1 MTDYKDV
8 LARDISAK
16 SESMQAHL
24 IAIRRDIHAH
34 PELGFDTV
42 RTAHIVEQELLRLG
56 LTPQTG
62 VGRSGVMVDIVGAH
76 PGKTVLLRADMDALP
91 IHEQTGLPFS
101 SQYPGKMHACGHD
114 IHTATMLGV
123 AAIVPHYRAQLH
135 GTLRLIFQP
144 AEETR
149 DSGAEAMIADG
160 AADGVDLAIT
170 LHNKP
175 ELAAGEIG
183 LTRGASTASSD
194 EFDVVVH
201 GKSTHAARPHMGT
214 DPIIAAVNL
223 VSQLQTIISRELDPA
238 NSAVLTI
245 GHIHGGTTHNI
256 ISDSCLIQGTVR
268 AKSPAARA
276 HIEEAFKRICA
287 GVALSLN
294 VRVEVNYQ
302 RGVPPLMNDDALIDV
317 LEPILSHQFGK
328 AIIAK
333 PSASFGAED
342 FSLFTERAPGCQIH
356 IGSGAPGRDDHLH
369 NSDYQPDERSIHA
382 GTQALARL
390 AIDLLSK

>member
-1 MTDYKDV
+1 MTDHKIL
-8 LARDISAK
+8 LARDISAR

-42 RTAHIVEQELLRLG
+42 RTAAIVEQELLRLG

-62 VGRSGVMVDIVGAH
+62 VGRTGVMVDITGAQ

-101 SQYPGKMHACGHD
+101 SIWPGKMHACGHD
-114 IHTATMLGV
+114 IHTATLLGV
-123 AAIVPHYRAQLH
+123 AAIIADLRSQLH
-135 GTLRLIFQP
+135 GTVRLIFQP
-144 AEETR
+144 AEETPE
-149 DSGAEAMIADG
+149 SGAQAMIAAG
-160 AADGVDLAIT
+160 AADGIDVAIT

-175 ELAAGEIG
+175 ELAAGEIA

-194 EFDVVVH
+194 EFDVVIH

-214 DPIIAAVNL
+214 DPIIAAASL
-223 VSQLQTIISRELDPA
+223 VTQLQTIVSRELDPA

-256 ISDSCLIQGTVR
+256 ISDSCLIQGTIR
-268 AKSPAARA
+268 AKSPQARA
-276 HIEEAFKRICA
+276 HMEDAFRRICA

-294 VRVEVNYQ
+294 TRIEVNYQ
-302 RGVPPLMNDDALIDV
+302 RGVPPLMNDDALIDA

-328 AIIAK
+328 PVVAK
-333 PSASFGAED
+333 PSSSFGAED
-342 FSLFTERAPGCQIH
+342 FSLFTERVPGCQIH

-382 GTQALARL
+382 GTQALARI
-390 AIDLLSK
+390 AIDLLS

>member
-1 MTDYKDV
+1 MTDHKIL
-8 LARDISAK
+8 LARDISAR

-42 RTAHIVEQELLRLG
+42 RTAAIVEQELLRLG

-62 VGRSGVMVDIVGAH
+62 VGRTGVMVDITGAQ
-76 PGKTVLLRADMDALP
+76 PGRTVLLRADMDALP

-101 SQYPGKMHACGHD
+101 SIWPGKMHACGHD
-114 IHTATMLGV
+114 IHTATLLGV
-123 AAIVPHYRAQLH
+123 AAIIADLRSQLH
-135 GTLRLIFQP
+135 GTVRLIFQP
-144 AEETR
+144 AEETPE
-149 DSGAEAMIADG
+149 SGAQAMIAAG
-160 AADGVDLAIT
+160 AADGIDVAIT

-175 ELAAGEIG
+175 ELAAGEIA

-194 EFDVVVH
+194 EFDVVIH

-214 DPIIAAVNL
+214 DPIIAAASL
-223 VSQLQTIISRELDPA
+223 VTQLQTIVSRELDPA

-256 ISDSCLIQGTVR
+256 ISDSCLIQGTIR
-268 AKSPAARA
+268 AKSPQARA
-276 HIEEAFKRICA
+276 HMEDAFRRICA

-294 VRVEVNYQ
+294 TRIEVNYQ
-302 RGVPPLMNDDALIDV
+302 RGVPPLMNDDALIDA

-328 AIIAK
+328 PVVAK
-333 PSASFGAED
+333 PSSSFGAED
-342 FSLFTERAPGCQIH
+342 FSLFTERVPGCQIH

-382 GTQALARL
+382 GTQALARI
-390 AIDLLSK
+390 AIDLLS

>member
-1 MTDYKDV
+1 MTDHKIL
-8 LARDISAK
+8 LARDISAR

-42 RTAHIVEQELLRLG
+42 RTAAIVEQELLRLG

-62 VGRSGVMVDIVGAH
+62 VGRTGVMVDITGAQ
-76 PGKTVLLRADMDALP
+76 PGRTVLLRADMDALP

-101 SQYPGKMHACGHD
+101 SIWPGKMHACGHD
-114 IHTATMLGV
+114 IHTATLLGV
-123 AAIVPHYRAQLH
+123 AAILADLRSQLH
-135 GTLRLIFQP
+135 GTVRLIFQP
-144 AEETR
+144 AEETPE
-149 DSGAEAMIADG
+149 SGAQAMIAAG
-160 AADGVDLAIT
+160 AADGIDVAIT

-175 ELAAGEIG
+175 ELAAGEIA

-194 EFDVVVH
+194 EFDVVIH

-214 DPIIAAVNL
+214 DPIIAAASL
-223 VSQLQTIISRELDPA
+223 VTQLQTIVSRELDPA

-256 ISDSCLIQGTVR
+256 ISDSCLIQGTIR
-268 AKSPAARA
+268 AKSPQARA
-276 HIEEAFKRICA
+276 HMEDAFRRICA

-294 VRVEVNYQ
+294 TRIEVNYQ
-302 RGVPPLMNDDALIDV
+302 RGVPPLMNDDALIDA

-328 AIIAK
+328 PVVAK
-333 PSASFGAED
+333 PSSSFGAED
-342 FSLFTERAPGCQIH
+342 FSLFTERVPGCQIH

-382 GTQALARL
+382 GTQALARI
-390 AIDLLSK
+390 AIDLLS

>member
-1 MTDYKDV
+1 MTDHKIL
-8 LARDISAK
+8 LARDISAR

-42 RTAHIVEQELLRLG
+42 RTAAIVEQELLRLG

-62 VGRSGVMVDIVGAH
+62 VGRTGVMVDITGAQ

-101 SQYPGKMHACGHD
+101 SIWPGKMHACGHD
-114 IHTATMLGV
+114 IHTATLLGV
-123 AAIVPHYRAQLH
+123 AAILADLRSQLH
-135 GTLRLIFQP
+135 GTVRLIFQP
-144 AEETR
+144 AEETPE
-149 DSGAEAMIADG
+149 SGAQAMIAAG
-160 AADGVDLAIT
+160 AADGIDVAIT

-175 ELAAGEIG
+175 ELAAGEIA

-194 EFDVVVH
+194 EFDVVIH

-214 DPIIAAVNL
+214 DPIIAAASL
-223 VSQLQTIISRELDPA
+223 VTQLQTIVSRELDPA

-256 ISDSCLIQGTVR
+256 ISDSCLIQGTIR
-268 AKSPAARA
+268 AKSPQARA
-276 HIEEAFKRICA
+276 HMEDAFRRICA

-294 VRVEVNYQ
+294 TRIEVNYQ
-302 RGVPPLMNDDALIDV
+302 RGVPPLMNDDALIDA

-328 AIIAK
+328 PVVAK
-333 PSASFGAED
+333 PSSSFGAED
-342 FSLFTERAPGCQIH
+342 FSLFTERVPGCQIH
-356 IGSGAPGRDDHLH
+356 IGSGALGRDDHLH

-382 GTQALARL
+382 GTQALARI
-390 AIDLLSK
+390 AIDLLS

>member
-1 MTDYKDV
+1 MTDHKIL
-8 LARDISAK
+8 LARDISAR

-42 RTAHIVEQELLRLG
+42 RTAAIVEQELLRLG

-62 VGRSGVMVDIVGAH
+62 VGRTGVMVDITGAQ

-101 SQYPGKMHACGHD
+101 SIWPGKMHACGHD
-114 IHTATMLGV
+114 IHTATLLGV
-123 AAIVPHYRAQLH
+123 AAIIADLRSQLH
-135 GTLRLIFQP
+135 GTVRLIFQP
-144 AEETR
+144 AEETPE
-149 DSGAEAMIADG
+149 SGAQAMIAAG
-160 AADGVDLAIT
+160 AADGIDVAIT

-175 ELAAGEIG
+175 ELAAGEIS

-194 EFDVVVH
+194 EFDVVIH

-214 DPIIAAVNL
+214 DPIIAAASL
-223 VSQLQTIISRELDPA
+223 VTQLQTIVSRELDPA

-256 ISDSCLIQGTVR
+256 ISDSCLIQGTIR
-268 AKSPAARA
+268 AKSPQARA
-276 HIEEAFKRICA
+276 HMEDAFRRICA

-294 VRVEVNYQ
+294 TRIEVNYQ
-302 RGVPPLMNDDALIDV
+302 RGVPPLMNDDALIDA

-328 AIIAK
+328 PVVAK
-333 PSASFGAED
+333 PSSSFGAED
-342 FSLFTERAPGCQIH
+342 FSLFTERVPGCQIH

-382 GTQALARL
+382 GTQALARI
-390 AIDLLSK
+390 AIDLLS

>member
-1 MTDYKDV
+1 MTDHKIL
-8 LARDISAK
+8 LARDISAR

-42 RTAHIVEQELLRLG
+42 RTAAIVEQELLRLG

-62 VGRSGVMVDIVGAH
+62 VGRTGVMVDITGAQ

-101 SQYPGKMHACGHD
+101 SIWPGKMHACGHD
-114 IHTATMLGV
+114 IHTATLLGV
-123 AAIVPHYRAQLH
+123 AAILADLRSQLL
-135 GTLRLIFQP
+135 GTVRLIFQP
-144 AEETR
+144 AEETPE
-149 DSGAEAMIADG
+149 SGAQAMIAAG
-160 AADGVDLAIT
+160 AADGIDVAIT

-175 ELAAGEIG
+175 ELAAGEIA

-194 EFDVVVH
+194 EFDVVIH

-214 DPIIAAVNL
+214 DPIIAAASL
-223 VSQLQTIISRELDPA
+223 VTQLQTIVSRELDPA

-256 ISDSCLIQGTVR
+256 ISDSCLIQGTIR
-268 AKSPAARA
+268 AKSPQARA
-276 HIEEAFKRICA
+276 HMEDAFRRICA

-294 VRVEVNYQ
+294 TRIEVNYQ
-302 RGVPPLMNDDALIDV
+302 RGVPPLMNDDALIDA

-328 AIIAK
+328 PVVAK
-333 PSASFGAED
+333 PSSSFGAED
-342 FSLFTERAPGCQIH
+342 FSLFTERVPGCQIH

-382 GTQALARL
+382 GTQALARI
-390 AIDLLSK
+390 AIDLLS

>member
-1 MTDYKDV
+1 MTDHKIL
-8 LARDISAK
+8 LARDISAR

-42 RTAHIVEQELLRLG
+42 RTAAIVEQELLRLG

-62 VGRSGVMVDIVGAH
+62 VGRTGVMVDITGAQ

-101 SQYPGKMHACGHD
+101 SIWPGKMHACGHD
-114 IHTATMLGV
+114 IHTATLLGV
-123 AAIVPHYRAQLH
+123 AAILTDLRSQLH
-135 GTLRLIFQP
+135 GTVRLIFQP
-144 AEETR
+144 AEETPE
-149 DSGAEAMIADG
+149 SGAQAMIAAG
-160 AADGVDLAIT
+160 AADGIDVAIT

-175 ELAAGEIG
+175 ELAAGEIA

-194 EFDVVVH
+194 EFDLVIH

-214 DPIIAAVNL
+214 DPIIAAASL
-223 VSQLQTIISRELDPA
+223 VTQLQTIVSRELDPA

-256 ISDSCLIQGTVR
+256 ISDSCLIQGTIR
-268 AKSPAARA
+268 AKSPQARA
-276 HIEEAFKRICA
+276 HMEDAFRRICA

-294 VRVEVNYQ
+294 TRIEVNYQ
-302 RGVPPLMNDDALIDV
+302 RGVPPLMNDDALIDA

-328 AIIAK
+328 PVVAK
-333 PSASFGAED
+333 PSSSFGAED
-342 FSLFTERAPGCQIH
+342 FSLFTERVPGCQIH

-382 GTQALARL
+382 GTQALARI
-390 AIDLLSK
+390 AIDLLS